1 MSRLEIA
8 TLGPPEIRL
17 EGASLA
23 GLASNKVRA
32 LLVYL
37 AVESGRA
44 HRRESLAGLLWPDY
58 PERSARTNLSNAL
71 SNLRTALGDR
81 DAAHPLLDV
90 SRDTIQLNLGG
101 RCCVDAVAFE
111 ACLERGQW
119 QEAARAYRGPF
130 LEGFSLPDS
139 PAFEQWA
146 LLRRERAQ
154 RQAVEAL
161 GELAAGCER
170 RDELG
175 EAIRAVRR
183 QLELEPWHE
192 EGHRALM
199 RLLARDGQRGAALAQ
214 YQVCRRTLQRELEGA
229 PGRATQAL
237 YEAIRSGDVA
247 PVKGRAGRRAEAGGP
262 PSPAAVAAPEPAS
275 ADRTLPAAVSPA
287 PLSPGG
293 ERRWV
298 TALHVELDQAATLL
312 DQVGAEEWMRI
323 TAGALDIVVE
333 VVHRYGAEVVERR
346 AEGAVALFGVPVAH
360 EDDAERAVLAALGV
374 QAQVGDGPG
383 LRIGVDAGEAL
394 VTLSGEHR
402 QVVGRAL
409 ALARRASVAAEPG
422 TVSLGENAHRLV
434 RRLFEWEEE
443 AEGVASGTHRP
454 LRRRA
459 DVGKA
464 RGIPGLS
471 SPLVGRD
478 AELQALQ
485 GAIDRLAAGVGGIV
499 TIVGEAG
506 IGKSRLVAE
515 IRKHNLAKHT
525 IGNKSRINLHVN
537 KVY

>member
-90 SRDTIQLNLGG
+90 SRDTIQLNRGG
-101 RCCVDAVAFE
+101 RGCVDAVAFA

-214 YQVCRRTLQRELEGA
+214 YQVCRRTLQRELEVA

-237 YEAIRSGDVA
+237 YD
-247 PVKGRAGRRAEAGGP
+247 
-262 PSPAAVAAPEPAS
+262 AS

-394 VTLSGEHR
+394 MTLSGEHR